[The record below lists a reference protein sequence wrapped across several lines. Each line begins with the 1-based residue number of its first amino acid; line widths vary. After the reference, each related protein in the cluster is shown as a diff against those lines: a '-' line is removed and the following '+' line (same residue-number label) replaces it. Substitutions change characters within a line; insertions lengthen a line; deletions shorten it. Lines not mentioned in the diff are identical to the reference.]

1 MLSTSLTWWISGHNG
16 KESSESN
23 MHKARSKINK
33 ARDGFQKILSAKLM
47 EFEFY
52 PTCDKQSLSSRAGL
66 WKYSPASVEHQ
77 ED

>member
-1 MLSTSLTWWISGHNG
+1 MGIMG
-16 KESSESN
+16 KESSES
-23 MHKARSKINK
+23 KYAYTRSKINK

-66 WKYSPASVEHQ
+66 WKYSLPV
-77 ED
+77 